1 VRTGIEISSTYD
13 ILRKNKKIWRYKKMD
28 ENKKTEEYTINGEEL
43 VGKIKDV
50 IKQGNAKKITVKGK
64 DGNEILS
71 FPVTVGVAG
80 IVLAPVFAAVGA
92 IAALATEC
100 TIVIER

>member
-1 VRTGIEISSTYD
+1 
-13 ILRKNKKIWRYKKMD
+13 MD
-28 ENKKTEEYTINGEEL
+28 EQKKTEEFTVNGEDL
-43 VGKIKDV
+43 MAKIKEI
-50 IKQGNAKKITVKGK
+50 IKQGNAKKITVRDK
-64 DGNEILS
+64 DGNEVIS

-80 IVLAPVFAAVGA
+80 LVLVPVFAAIGA

>member
-1 VRTGIEISSTYD
+1 
-13 ILRKNKKIWRYKKMD
+13 MD
-28 ENKKTEEYTINGEEL
+28 ENKKTEEYSINGEDL
-43 VGKIKDV
+43 MAKIKDV
-50 IKQGNAKKITVKGK
+50 IKQGNAKKITIRGK

-80 IVLAPVFAAVGA
+80 LVLAPVFAAVGA

>member
-1 VRTGIEISSTYD
+1 
-13 ILRKNKKIWRYKKMD
+13 MD
-28 ENKKTEEYTINGEEL
+28 ENNRTDENNEMDEDKKTEEFKIKGDDL
-43 VGKIKDV
+43 VAKIKDI
-50 IKQGNAKKITVKGK
+50 IKKGNAKKITIKGK

-100 TIVIER
+100 TIVIDK

>member
-1 VRTGIEISSTYD
+1 
-13 ILRKNKKIWRYKKMD
+13 MD
-28 ENKKTEEYTINGEEL
+28 EEKKTEEFAINGEDL
-43 VGKIKDV
+43 VAKIKDI
-50 IKQGNAKKITVKGK
+50 IKQGNAKKIIIKGK
-64 DGNEILS
+64 EGNEILS

-80 IVLAPVFAAVGA
+80 IVLAPIFAAVGA

>member
-1 VRTGIEISSTYD
+1 
-13 ILRKNKKIWRYKKMD
+13 MD
-28 ENKKTEEYTINGEEL
+28 ENKKTEEFKISGEDL
-43 VGKIKDV
+43 ITKIKEI
-50 IKQGNAKKITVKGK
+50 IKQGNAKKITIRGK
-64 DGNEILS
+64 DNNEILS

-100 TIVIER
+100 TIVIDR

>member
-1 VRTGIEISSTYD
+1 
-13 ILRKNKKIWRYKKMD
+13 MD
-28 ENKKTEEYTINGEEL
+28 ENKKTEEFSINGEDL
-43 VGKIKDV
+43 IAKIKDI
-50 IKQGNAKKITVKGK
+50 IKQGNAKKIIIKGK
-64 DGNEILS
+64 EGNEILA

-80 IVLAPVFAAVGA
+80 IVLAPILAAVGA

>member
-1 VRTGIEISSTYD
+1 
-13 ILRKNKKIWRYKKMD
+13 MD
-28 ENKKTEEYTINGEEL
+28 ENKKTEEFKINGEDL
-43 VGKIKDV
+43 IAKIKE
-50 IKQGNAKKITVKGK
+50 IIRQGNAKKITIRGK
-64 DGNEILS
+64 DNNEILS

-80 IVLAPVFAAVGA
+80 IVLAPILAAVGA

>member
-1 VRTGIEISSTYD
+1 MVKQKQYERGI
-13 ILRKNKKIWRYKKMD
+13 KMD
-28 ENKKTEEYTINGEEL
+28 ENKNTEEYSINGEDL
-43 VGKIKDV
+43 VAKIKDI
-50 IKQGNAKKITVKGK
+50 IKQGNAKKITIRGK

-80 IVLAPVFAAVGA
+80 LVLAPIFAAVGA

>member
-1 VRTGIEISSTYD
+1 MSKT
-13 ILRKNKKIWRYKKMD
+13 KKERYIKMD
-28 ENKKTEEYTINGEEL
+28 ENKKTEEFTINGEEL
-43 VGKIKDV
+43 VSKIKEI
-50 IKQGNAKKITVKGK
+50 IKQGNAKKIMVKGK

-80 IVLAPVFAAVGA
+80 ILLAPIFAAVGA

>member
-1 VRTGIEISSTYD
+1 MMLLQEQIGE
-13 ILRKNKKIWRYKKMD
+13 KMD
-28 ENKKTEEYTINGEEL
+28 ENKRTEEFTVNGEDL
-43 VGKIKDV
+43 MAKIKEI
-50 IKQGNAKKITVKGK
+50 IKQGNAKKITVRDK
-64 DGNEILS
+64 DGNEVIS

-80 IVLAPVFAAVGA
+80 LVLVPVFAAIGA

>member
-1 VRTGIEISSTYD
+1 
-13 ILRKNKKIWRYKKMD
+13 MD
-28 ENKKTEEYTINGEEL
+28 ENKRTEEFTLNGEDL
-43 VGKIKDV
+43 VAKIKDI
-50 IKQGNAKKITVKGK
+50 IKQGNAKKITIRGKG
-64 DGNEILS
+64 GEEILS

>member
-1 VRTGIEISSTYD
+1 
-13 ILRKNKKIWRYKKMD
+13 MD
-28 ENKKTEEYTINGEEL
+28 ENKEHEEFTISGEEL
-43 VGKIKDV
+43 VSKVKDIV
-50 IKQGNAKKITVKGK
+50 KQGNAKKITIRGK
-64 DGNEILS
+64 DDNEIIS

-80 IVLAPVFAAVGA
+80 LVLAPVFAAVGV

>member
-1 VRTGIEISSTYD
+1 
-13 ILRKNKKIWRYKKMD
+13 MD
-28 ENKKTEEYTINGEEL
+28 ENNNTERITINGEDL
-43 VGKIKDV
+43 VAKIKDIV
-50 IKQGNAKKITVKGK
+50 KQGNAKKIIIKGK
-64 DGNEILS
+64 DDNEILS

-80 IVLAPVFAAVGA
+80 IVLAPIFAAVGA

>member
-1 VRTGIEISSTYD
+1 
-13 ILRKNKKIWRYKKMD
+13 MD
-28 ENKKTEEYTINGEEL
+28 ENKNTEEFKINGDDL
-43 VGKIKDV
+43 VAKIKD
-50 IKQGNAKKITVKGK
+50 IIRQGNAKKITIRGK

-80 IVLAPVFAAVGA
+80 ILLAPVFAAVGA